1 MWPFE
6 NSAVAEVEAD
16 VDPRAER
23 LAQIASELPVKIAA
37 RDEARKEVREL
48 RRHVIDRRTGVMPN
62 GLFVNVGAMTMN
74 AQSPHAL
81 LEGLQ
86 RKLDAEVDAL
96 LREKA
101 LLENPGLIL

>member
-6 NSAVAEVEAD
+6 KSAVAEVEAD

-23 LAQIASELPVKIAA
+23 LAQIEAELPVKTAA
-37 RDEARKEVREL
+37 RDEARKQVREC
-48 RRHVIDRRTGVMPN
+48 RQHVKDPRTSILPN
-62 GLFVNVGAMTMN
+62 GLYVNVGAMGMTT
-74 AQSPHAL
+74 PHTL